1 MRYYVTARGGDSG
14 FHRNVVGVPAKPSR
28 QFVYIMHSWA
38 LVSLCIFIRARALLL
53 RGGSWCDILLT
64 TTFFL
69 WRRFCVSQERVAS
82 YAPLVFFLW
91 CGFIRPTGLSQLPS
105 RFSSCVLI
113 RFGPARSLSLRA
125 FSRSAVAEGRQNAV
139 CGACFLFSFYLR
151 YLRVELAGSKKKPNI
166 KGSSQLVLSRSAGY
180 LFRSRP

>member
-64 TTFFL
+64 TTFF
-69 WRRFCVSQERVAS
+69 FM
-82 YAPLVFFLW
+82 APFLRLPGAR
-91 CGFIRPTGLSQLPS
+91 CFIRPPSFFPLMWVHKADRAESVAFSFQLVCFDSLWPCAVVVAS
-105 RFSSCVLI
+105 RV
-113 RFGPARSLSLRA
+113 LSLRGCRRPPK
-125 FSRSAVAEGRQNAV
+125 RSLWRL
-139 CGACFLFSFYLR
+139 LFIF
-151 YLRVELAGSKKKPNI
+151 
-166 KGSSQLVLSRSAGY
+166 VLSS
-180 LFRSRP
+180 LFARRVGRL